1 MALYKTEGIVLRVQP
16 FAEADRL
23 ATLLTPELGKLRA
36 IAKGA
41 QKARGALG
49 AAVQPFVRARFVLWQ
64 GRELDGIS
72 QADIVAPH
80 RRLATDLGLLA
91 AAGYCCELADAF
103 TAERQEA
110 PTAYACL
117 AEALDLTDGLAGR
130 PTADDGPQSPV
141 APSHT
146 VVLRWFEL
154 QLLRD
159 AGFLPELEQCAGCGR
174 PLSIPEGRTR
184 LSPSAG
190 GILCPEC
197 APHDPEA
204 PWLSKNALRGLR
216 YIAGADPRQVVGV
229 RVGPATMGE
238 MDAALGRHIGAILQ
252 RPLKSRALL
261 DTLS

>member
-1 MALYKTEGIVLRVQP
+1 M
-16 FAEADRL
+16 
-23 ATLLTPELGKLRA
+23 RA

-72 QADIVAPH
+72 QADILAPH
-80 RRLATDLGLLA
+80 RGLAAELGLLA

-110 PTAYACL
+110 QAAYTRL
-117 AEALDLTDGLAGR
+117 AEALDLADGLGGR
-130 PTADDGPQSPV
+130 PAGEGAPQSPL
-141 APSHT
+141 APSHS

-174 PLSIPEGRTR
+174 PITVPEGRTR

-216 YIAGADPRQVVGV
+216 YIAGAEPGQVTSV

-238 MDAALGRHIGAILQ
+238 MDAALARHIGSILQ